1 MSAPNAPKANAWPH
15 IKAHV
20 VPMSHNILSIPP
32 KPVWIHES
40 ALYHI
45 IGVPR
50 QGDYYGKRNILTCLI
65 NGLKKGY
72 CGDARR
78 GKVTLPQFV
87 DLSIDNTYGITF
99 QDFGAKE
106 EFSCGSN
113 LPSCLA
119 RPRWFISGPKL
130 FDLDVQLA
138 IVDDLTGVSNNIS
151 SDVVKARRS
160 KHFMAFVR
168 RESNDY
174 GYSRDIPTIVYH
186 YHRHLDGYITTID
199 PKHISE
205 KNGVS
210 ARAFDS
216 TELDKVKDL
225 LRLMIVASNRGGRLR
240 VEHGSLTFIASERPS
255 SQSTAVIPSSIQ
267 QSQQSRRRAS
277 DTPASLLRPSNLF
290 QSRRDSATSTDG
302 STTSTDPLKLQSISV
317 VSDISGVQFKKV
329 ANLASLEFMFH
340 LHKTGLTPD
349 KIVHEMSRR
358 GVAPPTEFNVSDLA
372 SMSSSSISNAA
383 KNVKSA
389 RIGLEANL
397 EGYFVPRKDELL

>member
-1 MSAPNAPKANAWPH
+1 MGGCTVGNTWWHCRRPSW
-15 IKAHV
+15 
-20 VPMSHNILSIPP
+20 
-32 KPVWIHES
+32 
-40 ALYHI
+40 
-45 IGVPR
+45 
-50 QGDYYGKRNILTCLI
+50 
-65 NGLKKGY
+65 KKG
-72 CGDARR
+72 CLGPNGTEQDAADREREIRDARR
-78 GKVTLPQFV
+78 GGKVSLPQFV

-99 QDFGAKE
+99 QDFGVKE

-138 IVDDLTGVSNNIS
+138 IVDELTGVSNNIS
-151 SDVVKARRS
+151 SDAVKARRS

-225 LRLMIVASNRGGRLR
+225 LRV
-240 VEHGSLTFIASERPS
+240 
-255 SQSTAVIPSSIQ
+255 
-267 QSQQSRRRAS
+267 
-277 DTPASLLRPSNLF
+277 
-290 QSRRDSATSTDG
+290 
-302 STTSTDPLKLQSISV
+302 
-317 VSDISGVQFKKV
+317 
-329 ANLASLEFMFH
+329 
-340 LHKTGLTPD
+340 
-349 KIVHEMSRR
+349 
-358 GVAPPTEFNVSDLA
+358 
-372 SMSSSSISNAA
+372 
-383 KNVKSA
+383 
-389 RIGLEANL
+389 
-397 EGYFVPRKDELL
+397 